1 MWGSG
6 GMVRKA
12 ISCAIM
18 LALFIGGMVVLGA
31 GLEVWLDGKGG
42 FVAPMRIGGGAI
54 CAAAWTRM
62 LAEDFAEAFLQPK
75 ALPPPDQR
83 AG

>member
-1 MWGSG
+1 
-6 GMVRKA
+6 
-12 ISCAIM
+12 M
-18 LALFIGGMVVLGA
+18 LALFIGGMVVLVL

-42 FVAPMRIGGGAI
+42 FVAPMMIGGGAI
-54 CAAAWTRM
+54 FAAAGAFT